1 MPQDFYV
8 KLPFYVTEGTVA
20 RYVSVS
26 FDGEIVIPKT
36 EIVSRDMKNPDVL
49 TFQVSKE
56 PGVYVME
63 VSIPDHS
70 FEESGAVVLKH
81 FYISPD
87 NDSWYNNMIFGL
99 NSDGTSVITF
109 NKEDLAAPHLSD
121 FCGFWFGNTSVFKIE
136 IPSDW
141 NERYPNKTIEEA
153 ISAMDVLLSD
163 TTISEETRAA
173 IQDNRAKLSTLLIA
187 KNS

>member
-26 FDGEIVIPKT
+26 FDGETVIPKT
-36 EIVSRDMKNPDVL
+36 EIVSRDMRNPDVL

-56 PGVYVME
+56 PGIYDMV
-63 VSIPDHS
+63 IDTPDHS

-87 NDSWYNNMIFGL
+87 NVAWYDNTVLGPNT
-99 NSDGTSVITF
+99 DGSSVMTISLDEA
-109 NKEDLAAPHLSD
+109 NAPHLSAL
-121 FCGFWFGNTSVFKIE
+121 CGFWFGNSVEFNLE
-136 IPSDW
+136 VPAVWAD
-141 NERYPNKTIEEA
+141 RYLHMTIEDVIA
-153 ISAMDVLLSD
+153 ALDKLIANPAM
-163 TTISEETRAA
+163 TEETVADLQEKRDKIA
-173 IQDNRAKLSTLLIA
+173 TLLIA